1 MLTAVNKLA
10 SKQATPTKNVVA
22 AAQRLLQYAARFP
35 NATIQLRPSNMQLM
49 CHSDASYL
57 SELNSRS
64 RAGGILFLGDAP
76 NGAIDCISSI
86 IGTVVASAAEA
97 EYAALFTVGKEAVTA
112 RATLTDLGYAQHAT
126 LIICDNQCA
135 VGIANRAVKQKQ
147 SKAIAMRYHWLRD
160 RVDMNEI
167 RVEWQ
172 PGCDNLAD
180 FFTKTHPV
188 HHHLSQRTAYVED
201 KPD

>member
-1 MLTAVNKLA
+1 
-10 SKQATPTKNVVA
+10 
-22 AAQRLLQYAARFP
+22 
-35 NATIQLRPSNMQLM
+35 MQLI

-57 SELNSRS
+57 SEQNSRS
-64 RAGGILFLGDAP
+64 RAGGILFLGDP
-76 NGAIDCISSI
+76 QSTHGLNGAIDCISVI

-97 EYAALFTVGKEAVTA
+97 EYAALFLVGREAVSA
-112 RATLTDLGYAQHAT
+112 SATLSDLGYPQEAT

-160 RVDMNEI
+160 RVAQKEL

-172 PGCDNLAD
+172 PGRDNLAD

-188 HHHLSQRTAYVED
+188 HHHLSKREDYVTDSLHTHHSTAS
-201 KPD
+201 